1 MSAFLGVKRR
11 RLVKTLRLKLCTC
24 TVQVPTVSAECYA
37 KKHDFFLN
45 RSFVC
50 ADGERELFLRQLKEL
65 KKLKKSKKLN
75 VAIER
80 SRDANAR

>member
-1 MSAFLGVKRR
+1 MQKNMI
-11 RLVKTLRLKLCTC
+11 
-24 TVQVPTVSAECYA
+24 
-37 KKHDFFLN
+37 FFLN

>member
-1 MSAFLGVKRR
+1 MG
-11 RLVKTLRLKLCTC
+11 
-24 TVQVPTVSAECYA
+24 
-37 KKHDFFLN
+37 
-45 RSFVC
+45 
-50 ADGERELFLRQLKEL
+50 RENCFLRQLKEL